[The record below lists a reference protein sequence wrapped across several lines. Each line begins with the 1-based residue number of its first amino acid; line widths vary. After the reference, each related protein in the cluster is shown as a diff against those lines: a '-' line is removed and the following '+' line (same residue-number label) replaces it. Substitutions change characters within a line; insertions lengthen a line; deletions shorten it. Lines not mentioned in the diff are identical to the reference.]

1 VKDKLAWA
9 RALDQ
14 LLTTRVEAVPPGWR
28 SAEDLAKEMDLCY
41 EMAKIKCRDLVKA
54 GLAERK
60 DFRVKW
66 GRGARLRPFYRLVT
80 PAARKGAGSESGRSF
95 RA

>member
-1 VKDKLAWA
+1 MSQDKLAWA

-14 LLTTRVEAVPPGWR
+14 LMAKRVEAVPAGFKAP
-28 SAEDLAKEMDLCY
+28 EELAKELGFCY
-41 EMAKIKCRDLVKA
+41 EMAKIKCRELVQA

-66 GRGARLRPFYRLVT
+66 GRGLRMRPHYRLIAKPT
-80 PAARKGAGSESGRSF
+80 KKP
-95 RA
+95 